1 MEQTMPTLV
10 DELTARA
17 RALSP
22 EERIR
27 LAENLLSTIE
37 DEPPSAVEAD
47 WDRAILARVEE
58 IRSGRAVL
66 VPAEDVHARA
76 RRLYE

>member
-1 MEQTMPTLV
+1 MPTLF
-10 DELTARA
+10 DELTQRA

-22 EERIR
+22 EERAR
-27 LAENLLSTIE
+27 LADDLLATLE
-37 DEPPSAVEAD
+37 DEPQSEVDLA
-47 WDRAILARVEE
+47 WDREIQVRVAD

-66 VPAEDVHARA
+66 TPAEDVHARA